1 VTTISFRSE
10 AFARGARML
19 RTALGPAIS
28 SYLGDP
34 SIVCV
39 QGFAWPW
46 SGNGFG
52 IGGAVFLALKPQ

>member
-1 VTTISFRSE
+1 
-10 AFARGARML
+10 ML